1 MCWRVSQVSDDSSSS
16 TLARVFLSPSSLSF
30 LSLER
35 ERREGKRR
43 RIGYPGPTFIFFQNC
58 GPRNPSVYSL
68 FLLLLFPFSFPVRK
82 EKRGKRR
89 EETPRERR
97 HHDPCLKVD
106 PWCSRARE
114 GEKERD
120 VGQGLSRSHAHKTL
134 LSFLSLPLEREGK
147 EDKKRL

>member
-1 MCWRVSQVSDDSSSS
+1 M
-16 TLARVFLSPSSLSF
+16 FLLPEPPCLPSSLSF

-106 PWCSRARE
+106 PWCSSSLAVSSPFFLPFAEQRE
-114 GEKERD
+114 RERKERKP
-120 VGQGLSRSHAHKTL
+120 LARS
-134 LSFLSLPLEREGK
+134 PNRN
-147 EDKKRL
+147 